1 VNVSHLT
8 GHQREAA
15 IAVDPADP
23 QRLFA
28 VSNTRVGGALFAAYS
43 TDGGSSWAYADPSDG
58 AIADSHDS
66 LVQACCDPTAAFD
79 EYGNLFLGYLSEN
92 SPQTVELALS
102 TDGGQAFTR
111 LAEFPRGR
119 LGTDQPTVVT
129 GPDGTGQQSVWVTF
143 RDNDTPQVMV
153 YGAQVTG
160 LNVVGSFAGF
170 GLGPASRTGNF
181 GDIAVGPSGQVLV
194 AYQST
199 GSRGPYTISA
209 NLKPDGLA
217 GAVAFGGQITVAST
231 NLGDNDLIT
240 PQPDRGVDAEVGL
253 AWDRNPSSRNF
264 GRVYLVSTD
273 EVPSESSNT
282 DIFVS
287 FSDDD
292 GASWNSPVRVNDD
305 GATNSQFLPRIA
317 VDQTTGFVGV
327 SWYDARNSPDNSTA
341 KFFGAISFDGG
352 LTFGTN
358 FRISTGTSN
367 QAPAGGPGDL
377 DYGDYTGLAFHDGGL
392 HPVWADNSNSSGDNP
407 DGNAFDV

>member
-1 VNVSHLT
+1 MPSWRWPRRGNHQSRTLGSARGRLAAAHFRPELLLLEERCTPSASPTVGAPVNVSHLT

-199 GSRGPYTISA
+199 GS
-209 NLKPDGLA
+209 
-217 GAVAFGGQITVAST
+217 
-231 NLGDNDLIT
+231 
-240 PQPDRGVDAEVGL
+240 
-253 AWDRNPSSRNF
+253 
-264 GRVYLVSTD
+264 
-273 EVPSESSNT
+273 
-282 DIFVS
+282 
-287 FSDDD
+287 
-292 GASWNSPVRVNDD
+292 
-305 GATNSQFLPRIA
+305 
-317 VDQTTGFVGV
+317 
-327 SWYDARNSPDNSTA
+327 
-341 KFFGAISFDGG
+341 
-352 LTFGTN
+352 
-358 FRISTGTSN
+358 
-367 QAPAGGPGDL
+367 
-377 DYGDYTGLAFHDGGL
+377 
-392 HPVWADNSNSSGDNP
+392 
-407 DGNAFDV
+407 